1 MGISRVKHS
10 ECPFVNLLADLILT
24 GKFLKKIKSTSY
36 AVKSQHFTIQVIVR
50 YFRLVIK

>member
-36 AVKSQHFTIQVIVR
+36 AVKKKVTILQYR
-50 YFRLVIK
+50 